1 MKITYQERIGED
13 GEPLAVPVLPA
24 EASLPQIEALV
35 TEEGAAVL
43 SEEQHARLEYHF
55 RQGVTPDGIAL

>member
-1 MKITYQERIGED
+1 MHASSHIHLEPD
-13 GEPLAVPVLPA
+13 GAVLAVPVIA
-24 EASLPQIEALV
+24 DEASLPQIEALV

-43 SEEQHARLEYHF
+43 NEEQYARLEYHF

>member
-1 MKITYQERIGED
+1 MKISYQERIGED

-24 EASLPQIEALV
+24 RVSLPQIEALV

-55 RQGVTPDGIAL
+55 RQGVTPDGVAL

>member
-1 MKITYQERIGED
+1 MKITYPERIGED

-24 EASLPQIEALV
+24 GASLPQIKALV

-43 SEEQHARLEYHF
+43 SEEPHARLEYH
-55 RQGVTPDGIAL
+55 L

>member
-1 MKITYQERIGED
+1 MQINYQERIGPD
-13 GEPLAVPVLPA
+13 GELLTVPVLPA
-24 EASLPQIEALV
+24 GASLPQIEALV
-35 TEEGAAVL
+35 SEEGAAVL

>member
-1 MKITYQERIGED
+1 MQISYQERLG
-13 GEPLAVPVLPA
+13 
-24 EASLPQIEALV
+24 IEALV
-35 TEEGAAVL
+35 TEEGAAVQ